1 MGKTAKIMEWNNEY
15 DKYSEEERKM
25 IKHLPMKPGEI
36 MARYKRSAA
45 GKEERINL
53 LAELNGCSKSVILMI
68 LEMEGLK
75 LENKK
80 VKEKVKEERKERAMT
95 ETTTQRK
102 IAEKEQKRKKDTK
115 EKVPAI
121 VYNTIEREYE
131 HVNERIEV
139 LKKDLNISEKALVQF
154 ADFLGTH
161 VSE

>member
-1 MGKTAKIMEWNNEY
+1 MGKTAQIMEWNNEY
-15 DKYSEEERKM
+15 EKYSEEQRRM

-36 MARYKRSAA
+36 IARYKRSAA
-45 GKEERINL
+45 EKEERINL

-80 VKEKVKEERKERAMT
+80 VKEERKERAMT

-102 IAEKEQKRKKDTK
+102 IAEKEQKRKKEIK

-121 VYNTIEREYE
+121 VYNTIDIEYKR
-131 HVNERIEV
+131 VNERIEV
-139 LKKDLNISEKALVQF
+139 LKKELDIAEKTLVQF

>member
-15 DKYSEEERKM
+15 EQYSEEERKM

-75 LENKK
+75 LENK
-80 VKEKVKEERKERAMT
+80 KVKEERKERAMT

-139 LKKDLNISEKALVQF
+139 LKKDLNISEKALVQL

>member
-15 DKYSEEERKM
+15 EQYSEEERKM

-75 LENKK
+75 LENK
-80 VKEKVKEERKERAMT
+80 KVKEERKERAMT

>member
-15 DKYSEEERKM
+15 EQYSEEERKM

-102 IAEKEQKRKKDTK
+102 IAEKKQKRKKDTK

>member
-15 DKYSEEERKM
+15 EKYSEEQRKL
-25 IKHLPMKPGEI
+25 IEHLPMKPGEI
-36 MARYKRSAA
+36 LTKYNRAVGSAA
-45 GKEERINL
+45 EKLNL
-53 LAELNGCSKSVILMI
+53 LADLNGCDRKTIEMI

>member
-1 MGKTAKIMEWNNEY
+1 MGKTAQIMEWNNEY
-15 DKYSEEERKM
+15 DKYSEEQRRI

-36 MARYKRSAA
+36 IARYKRSAA
-45 GKEERINL
+45 EKEERINL

-80 VKEKVKEERKERAMT
+80 VKEERKERAMT

-102 IAEKEQKRKKDTK
+102 IAEKEQKRKKEIK

-121 VYNTIEREYE
+121 VYNTIDIEYKR
-131 HVNERIEV
+131 VNERIEV
-139 LKKDLNISEKALVQF
+139 LKKELDIAEKTLVQF

>member
-1 MGKTAKIMEWNNEY
+1 MN
-15 DKYSEEERKM
+15 
-25 IKHLPMKPGEI
+25 PGEI
-36 MARYKRSAA
+36 LTKYNRAVGSAA
-45 GKEERINL
+45 DKLNL
-53 LAELNGCSKSVILMI
+53 LADLNGCDRKTIEMI
-68 LEMEGLK
+68 LELEGLK

-80 VKEKVKEERKERAMT
+80 VKEKVKVERKERAMT

>member
-1 MGKTAKIMEWNNEY
+1 MGKTAQIMEWNNEY
-15 DKYSEEERKM
+15 DKYSEEQRRM

-36 MARYKRSAA
+36 IARYKRSAA
-45 GKEERINL
+45 EKEERINL

-80 VKEKVKEERKERAMT
+80 VKEERKERAMT

-102 IAEKEQKRKKDTK
+102 IAEKEQKRKKEIK

-121 VYNTIEREYE
+121 VYNTIDIEYKR
-131 HVNERIEV
+131 VNERIEV
-139 LKKDLNISEKALVQF
+139 LKKELDIAEKTLVQF

>member
-1 MGKTAKIMEWNNEY
+1 MGKTAQIMEWNNEY
-15 DKYSEEERKM
+15 EQYSEEEIKM

-45 GKEERINL
+45 GKEERLKL
-53 LAELNGCSKSVILMI
+53 LAELNGCSENEIIMI

-80 VKEKVKEERKERAMT
+80 VKEKVKKKRKERAMT
-95 ETTTQRK
+95 ETATQRK
-102 IAEKEQKRKKDTK
+102 ITEKEQKRKKEIK

-121 VYNTIEREYE
+121 VYNTIDIEYKR
-131 HVNERIEV
+131 VNERIEV
-139 LKKDLNISEKALVQF
+139 LKKELDIAEKTLVQF

>member
-1 MGKTAKIMEWNNEY
+1 ME
-15 DKYSEEERKM
+15 
-25 IKHLPMKPGEI
+25 L
-36 MARYKRSAA
+36 
-45 GKEERINL
+45 
-53 LAELNGCSKSVILMI
+53 
-68 LEMEGLK
+68 EGLK

-80 VKEKVKEERKERAMT
+80 VKEKVKVERKERAMT

>member
-1 MGKTAKIMEWNNEY
+1 MEWNNEY
-15 DKYSEEERKM
+15 EKYSEEQRKLM
-25 IKHLPMKPGEI
+25 EHLPMKPEEI

>member
-15 DKYSEEERKM
+15 DKYSKEERKL
-25 IKHLPMKPGEI
+25 IEHLPMKPGEI
-36 MARYKRSAA
+36 LAKYNRAVGSAA
-45 GKEERINL
+45 DKLNL
-53 LAELNGCSKSVILMI
+53 LADLNGCDRQTIEMI
-68 LEMEGLK
+68 LELEGLK

>member
-15 DKYSEEERKM
+15 DNYSEEERKM

-80 VKEKVKEERKERAMT
+80 VKEERKQRAMT

>member
-1 MGKTAKIMEWNNEY
+1 MGKTAQIMEWNNEY
-15 DKYSEEERKM
+15 EQYSEEEIKM

-36 MARYKRSAA
+36 MARYKISAA

-80 VKEKVKEERKERAMT
+80 VKEKVKKKRKERAMT
-95 ETTTQRK
+95 ETATQRK
-102 IAEKEQKRKKDTK
+102 ITEKEQKRKKEIK

-121 VYNTIEREYE
+121 VYNTIDIEYKR
-131 HVNERIEV
+131 VNERIEV
-139 LKKDLNISEKALVQF
+139 LKKELDIAEKTLVQF

>member
-80 VKEKVKEERKERAMT
+80 VKEERKERAMT

>member
-15 DKYSEEERKM
+15 DNYSEEERKM

-36 MARYKRSAA
+36 MVRYKRSAA

-75 LENKK
+75 LENK
-80 VKEKVKEERKERAMT
+80 KVKEERKERAMT

>member
-1 MGKTAKIMEWNNEY
+1 MGKTAQIMEWNNEY
-15 DKYSEEERKM
+15 DKYSEEQRRM

-36 MARYKRSAA
+36 IARYKRSAA
-45 GKEERINL
+45 EKEERINL

-80 VKEKVKEERKERAMT
+80 VKEERKERAMT

-102 IAEKEQKRKKDTK
+102 ITEKEQKRKKEIK

-121 VYNTIEREYE
+121 VYNTIDIEYKR
-131 HVNERIEV
+131 VNERIEV
-139 LKKDLNISEKALVQF
+139 LKKELDIAEKTLVQF

>member
-15 DKYSEEERKM
+15 EKYSEEQRRM

-36 MARYKRSAA
+36 IARYKRSAA
-45 GKEERINL
+45 EKEERINL

-80 VKEKVKEERKERAMT
+80 VKEERKERAMT

-102 IAEKEQKRKKDTK
+102 IAEKEQKRKKEIK

-121 VYNTIEREYE
+121 VYNTIDIEYKR
-131 HVNERIEV
+131 VNERIEV
-139 LKKDLNISEKALVQF
+139 LKKELDIAEKTLVQF